1 MNHRLP
7 SYLEQALD
15 EIGVGVPAPAP
26 PKPEPR
32 PKTEPAWRPSYPGEE
47 PPF

>member
-1 MNHRLP
+1 MTED
-7 SYLEQALD
+7 LERMLD
-15 EIGVGVPAPAP
+15 EIGVGAPAPAP
-26 PKPEPR
+26 PKPKPEPR

>member
-1 MNHRLP
+1 MTED
-7 SYLEQALD
+7 LERMLD

-32 PKTEPAWRPSYPGEE
+32 PEIQPAWRPSYPGEE